1 MSLELWSTIAF
12 VGTFVVVAASSVAAL
27 IQLRHLRDGNQL
39 QGVLRVLDLL
49 QDPANRELL
58 DFVRCDLA
66 TQMRDE
72 SFVTSLHEV
81 PVDRIKHRELYV
93 CQLYEHI
100 GSYVRSGL
108 IAERAFMQAIGT
120 MCCSIGGLLE
130 PTIRAARDAPAP
142 RAFIFENFEWLAAKA
157 LSWADKHPAGNYPA
171 NLPRM
176 TKPMRG
182 PQGTIPV
189 RE

>member
-1 MSLELWSTIAF
+1 MSLEQWTSFAS

-39 QGVLRVLDLL
+39 QGVLHVLDLL

-58 DFVRCDLA
+58 NFVRRDLA
-66 TQMRDE
+66 KEMRDE
-72 SFVTSLHEV
+72 SFVASLHDV
-81 PVDRIKHRELYV
+81 PIDRIKHRELYV

-108 IAERAFMQAIGT
+108 IAERAFMQVDWYDVLLYW
-120 MCCSIGGLLE
+120 GLLE
-130 PTIRAARDAPAP
+130 PTVRAARDAPPP

-157 LSWADKHPAGNYPA
+157 QRWSDEHPAGNYPA

-176 TKPMRG
+176 TRS
-182 PQGTIPV
+182 T
-189 RE
+189 RDR